1 MELTTVQYMATTT
14 TITTTTIITST
25 TSITIIMTRKRE
37 GGEGPS
43 VAGREGRLTIS
54 KPGRFLR
61 MN

>member
-1 MELTTVQYMATTT
+1 MELTTVQYMA
-14 TITTTTIITST
+14 ITTSTILIIITST
-25 TSITIIMTRKRE
+25 TSITIIMTRKTE

-54 KPGRFLR
+54 KPSRFLR